1 MELQELTF
9 KCNEI
14 HAIENNIKYF
24 NEKNI
29 KKICLPP
36 TSCSH
41 LCSFIK
47 LIIKM
52 KIKNILFVL
61 LAIISVSVLTSC
73 SSSDKKPKK
82 VIVIK
87 ESDIVRENIGVNG
100 MTCVG
105 CEVTLE
111 DNISKIEGVVSV
123 KASHT
128 NKDAIIEFD
137 STKTDINT
145 ITKTI
150 RESGYEPF
158 NK

>member
-1 MELQELTF
+1 
-9 KCNEI
+9 
-14 HAIENNIKYF
+14 
-24 NEKNI
+24 
-29 KKICLPP
+29 
-36 TSCSH
+36 
-41 LCSFIK
+41 
-47 LIIKM
+47 M
-52 KIKNILFVL
+52 KFKNILIVIL
-61 LAIISVSVLTSC
+61 TVINVSVTTSC
-73 SSSDKKPKK
+73 SSSNKKSEK

-87 ESDIVRENIGVNG
+87 ESDIVREKIGVNG

-128 NKDAIIEFD
+128 EKEAIIEFD
-137 STKTDINT
+137 STKTNINT

-150 RESGYEPF
+150 KESGYKPF

>member
-1 MELQELTF
+1 
-9 KCNEI
+9 
-14 HAIENNIKYF
+14 
-24 NEKNI
+24 
-29 KKICLPP
+29 
-36 TSCSH
+36 
-41 LCSFIK
+41 
-47 LIIKM
+47 M
-52 KIKNILFVL
+52 KIKNTLIALLLIINVLFI
-61 LAIISVSVLTSC
+61 ASC
-73 SSSDKKPKK
+73 SSSDNNSQK
-82 VIVIK
+82 VIFVK

-111 DNISKIEGVVSV
+111 ENISKIQGVVSV

-128 NKDAIIEFD
+128 NKEAIIEFD

-150 RESGYEPF
+150 EQSGYKPF